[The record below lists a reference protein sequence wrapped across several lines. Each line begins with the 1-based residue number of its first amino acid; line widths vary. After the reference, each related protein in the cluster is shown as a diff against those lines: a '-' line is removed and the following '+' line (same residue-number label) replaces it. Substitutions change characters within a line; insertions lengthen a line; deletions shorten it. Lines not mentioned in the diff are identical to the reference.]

1 MTEIIV
7 QSPQVNQI
15 AITEEDTTVTV
26 QTATIELVSI
36 VSEGVQGAAG
46 AGVAPNGDPGNI
58 LLKNSYNNYDTV
70 WSSTLDGGT
79 FN

>member
-26 QTATIELVSI
+26 QTDTIELVSI
-36 VSEGVQGAAG
+36 VSEGAQGAAG

-70 WSSTLDGGT
+70 WSSNLDGGT